1 MSHVIYET
9 FLKITSI
16 LLKLFQK
23 IKEEGIT
30 LKFILSGYLYNDIS
44 TIKRYYRK
52 LQIMFLMNMVEK
64 IFNKILADRI
74 RQSIKGII
82 NDYHVALF
90 QRCKDGSKSTNQ
102 ST

>member
-44 TIKRYYRK
+44 TINRYYRK

-74 RQSIKGII
+74 QQSIKGII

-90 QRCKDGSKSTNQ
+90 QICKDGSKSTNQ